1 MLGAGKE
8 LPGALS
14 HLVFIGRCI
23 PDFSAGDPA
32 LRRGMALAS
41 SKSMNTRTRAC
52 RLFTVS
58 LLIVVPQFAGY
69 LCAADGTITDPD
81 LIRKAA
87 ARAVL
92 ERLDVA
98 KGVADV
104 TVDNLDPRLRLPAC
118 SQGLSG
124 FIAGDGQIR
133 DHTAVGVRCDGSAH
147 WTIYAQVSVSCS
159 VPVLIARHALAQNS
173 APTATDFDIEARRM
187 PGLYSHYIGDPTLLA
202 GQRLRRAVSMGEVL
216 TADDLL
222 TAPVIHRGD
231 QITVIAQTG
240 GLEIR
245 ASAVALSDGRPEDRI
260 RAQNLSSQKVVEG
273 VVRSAGVIE
282 VVL

>member
-1 MLGAGKE
+1 ML
-8 LPGALS
+8 
-14 HLVFIGRCI
+14 
-23 PDFSAGDPA
+23 
-32 LRRGMALAS
+32 
-41 SKSMNTRTRAC
+41 
-52 RLFTVS
+52 
-58 LLIVVPQFAGY
+58 LLIVAPLWAGG
-69 LCAADGTITDPD
+69 LQAADGAITDPD

-118 SQGLSG
+118 SQSLSG
-124 FIAGDGQIR
+124 FIAGDGLIR
-133 DHTAVGVRCDGSAH
+133 DHTAVGVRCDGTAH

-159 VPVLIARHALAQNS
+159 IRVLIARHTLGQNV
-173 APTATDFDIEARRM
+173 APSATDFDIETRRM
-187 PGLYSHYIGDPTLLA
+187 PGLYSHYIGDPALLA
-202 GQRLRRAVSMGEVL
+202 GQRLRRALSAGEVL
-216 TADDLL
+216 TADALL

-231 QITVIAQTG
+231 QITVIAQAG
-240 GLEIR
+240 GMQIR
-245 ASAVALSDGRPEDRI
+245 ASAIALSDGRPDDRI
-260 RAQNLSSQKVVEG
+260 RAQNLSSQRVVEG

>member
-1 MLGAGKE
+1 MPGNR
-8 LPGALS
+8 LPGIIFLYSRIGSFPQALS
-14 HLVFIGRCI
+14 V
-23 PDFSAGDPA
+23 GDLP
-32 LRRGMALAS
+32 LFHGTALAS
-41 SKSMNTRTRAC
+41 AKSMSKQ
-52 RLFTVS
+52 LS
-58 LLIVVPQFAGY
+58 LDRIVLTLLLLLAPLWATS
-69 LCAADGTITDPD
+69 LPAADGAITDPE

-104 TVDNLDPRLRLPAC
+104 TVDNLDSRLRLPAC
-118 SQGLSG
+118 SQALSG
-124 FIAGDGQIR
+124 FIAGDGQLR

-159 VPVLIARHALAQNS
+159 VPLLIARHALAQNS
-173 APTATDFDIEARRM
+173 APAASDFDVETRRM
-187 PGLYSHYIGDPTLLA
+187 PGLYSHYISDPALLA
-202 GQRLRRAVSMGEVL
+202 GQRLRRALAMGEVL
-216 TADDLL
+216 TADALL

-231 QITVIAQTG
+231 QITVLAQAG
-240 GLEIR
+240 GMQIR
-245 ASAVALSDGRPEDRI
+245 ASAIALSDGRPDDRI
-260 RAQNLSSQKVVEG
+260 RAQNLSSQRVVEG

>member
-1 MLGAGKE
+1 MHPIIRRAA
-8 LPGALS
+8 LPLLLCVAALWGS
-14 HLVFIGRCI
+14 G
-23 PDFSAGDPA
+23 
-32 LRRGMALAS
+32 LR
-41 SKSMNTRTRAC
+41 
-52 RLFTVS
+52 
-58 LLIVVPQFAGY
+58 
-69 LCAADGTITDPD
+69 AADGVITDPE

-87 ARAVL
+87 ARALL

-118 SQGLSG
+118 SQALSG

-133 DHTAVGVRCDGSAH
+133 DHTAVGVRCDGTAH

-159 VPVLIARHALAQNS
+159 VPVLIARHTLAQNS
-173 APTATDFDIEARRM
+173 APMATDFEVETRRM
-187 PGLYSHYIGDPTLLA
+187 PGLYSHYISDPGLLA
-202 GQRLRRAVSMGEVL
+202 GQRLRRAIATGEVL
-216 TADDLL
+216 TADTLL

-231 QITVIAQTG
+231 EITVIAQAG
-240 GLEIR
+240 GMQIR
-245 ASAVALSDGRPEDRI
+245 ASAIALSDGRPDDRI
-260 RAQNLSSQKVVEG
+260 RAQNLSSQRVVEG

>member
-1 MLGAGKE
+1 
-8 LPGALS
+8 
-14 HLVFIGRCI
+14 
-23 PDFSAGDPA
+23 
-32 LRRGMALAS
+32 MALAS
-41 SKSMNTRTRAC
+41 VKSMSTHARIRRAG
-52 RLFTVS
+52 LIA
-58 LLIVVPQFAGY
+58 LLVVAPLWASWAQ
-69 LCAADGTITDPD
+69 AADGAITDPE

-104 TVDNLDPRLRLPAC
+104 TVDNLDARLRLPAC
-118 SQGLSG
+118 SQALSG

-133 DHTAVGVRCDGSAH
+133 DHTAVGIRCDGSAH

-159 VPVLIARHALAQNS
+159 VPVLIARHAIAQNG
-173 APTATDFDIEARRM
+173 APAATDFDVETRRM
-187 PGLYSHYIGDPTLLA
+187 PGMYSHYIGDPALLA
-202 GQRLRRAVSMGEVL
+202 GQRLRRAISVGEVL

-231 QITVIAQTG
+231 QITVIALAG
-240 GLEIR
+240 GMEIR
-245 ASAVALSDGRPEDRI
+245 ASAVALSDGRPDDRI
-260 RAQNLSSQKVVEG
+260 RAQNLSSQRVVEG

>member
-1 MLGAGKE
+1 
-8 LPGALS
+8 
-14 HLVFIGRCI
+14 
-23 PDFSAGDPA
+23 
-32 LRRGMALAS
+32 
-41 SKSMNTRTRAC
+41 MNTYLMVR
-52 RLFTVS
+52 RLTSFF
-58 LLIVVPQFAGY
+58 LLVVAPLCAGY
-69 LCAADGTITDPD
+69 VSAADGPITDPD
-81 LIRKAA
+81 LIRKTA

-118 SQGLSG
+118 TQALSG

-147 WTIYAQVSVSCS
+147 WTIYAQVSVSCA
-159 VPVLIARHALAQNS
+159 VPVLIARHALVQNS
-173 APTATDFDIEARRM
+173 APTAADFEVETRRM
-187 PGLYSHYIGDPTLLA
+187 PGLYTHYISDPALLA
-202 GQRLRRAVSMGEVL
+202 GQRLRRAISAGEVL
-216 TADDLL
+216 SADALL

-231 QITVIAQTG
+231 QITVIAQSG

>member
-1 MLGAGKE
+1 M
-8 LPGALS
+8 
-14 HLVFIGRCI
+14 
-23 PDFSAGDPA
+23 
-32 LRRGMALAS
+32 RGMALALNIA
-41 SKSMNTRTRAC
+41 MNAQTRAG
-52 RLFTVS
+52 RIPSLF
-58 LLIVVPQFAGY
+58 LLVLAPVCAGY
-69 LCAADGTITDPD
+69 LSAADGAITDPD

-92 ERLDVA
+92 ERLDIA

-118 SQGLSG
+118 TQGLSG

-133 DHTAVGVRCDGSAH
+133 DHTAVGVRCDGTAH
-147 WTIYAQVSVSCS
+147 WTIYAQVSVSS
-159 VPVLIARHALAQNS
+159 SLPVLIARHALAQNS
-173 APTATDFDIEARRM
+173 APTATDFDIETRRM
-187 PGLYSHYIGDPTLLA
+187 PGLYSHYIGDPALLS
-202 GQRLRRAVSMGEVL
+202 GQRLRRAVSMGEIL

-231 QITVIAQTG
+231 EITVIAQTG

-282 VVL
+282 VML